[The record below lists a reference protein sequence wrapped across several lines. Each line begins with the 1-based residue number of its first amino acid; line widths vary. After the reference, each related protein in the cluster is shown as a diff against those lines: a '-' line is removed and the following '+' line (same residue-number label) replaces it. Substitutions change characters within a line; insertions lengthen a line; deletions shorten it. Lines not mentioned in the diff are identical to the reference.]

1 MEEYWMYFPFC
12 DLNGWGKRFAAQ
24 PQAFYLEFPQEKE
37 VSYLDT
43 LISNV
48 TAVTMNPKMEVL
60 FGAYIGID
68 GGKIVFLGKNPPK
81 EAPKTIIEG
90 TGMVAI
96 PGLINCH
103 THLATSVLRSLTDD
117 LGNTEALQALLQKE
131 AKMDS
136 RTAKAAAL
144 LAISECLRFGI
155 TSVSDLY
162 YYPEATAEAV
172 AESGIKAN
180 LALSSYRFIDENEDF
195 DFETDEQCQELV
207 RVADK
212 WNGYEDGRIK
222 IDAGIYAEYTS
233 NYKLWEALAG
243 YACEAG
249 IGVQLHLAETQQEVD
264 SCLDRTGMGPG
275 ELLNCHNLFAVPATA
290 AGCTYLTA
298 DERKLLGKHA
308 VTAVATPV
316 SAYKNGEL
324 STPILETVKSG
335 MNVALGTGGAIECGN
350 LDMFEVMRFAAM
362 DARKTGES
370 PAALPASAALMMATV
385 TGAQAQ
391 GRSRECGMLEVGMD
405 ADLALVDFTAPHL
418 MPCHNVL
425 NGLLW
430 SAKGGDVAMTMV
442 RGKILY
448 QNGRFPT
455 IDLNAVVEELTSYA
469 IPRLFEDAK

>member
-1 MEEYWMYFPFC
+1 M
-12 DLNGWGKRFAAQ
+12 
-24 PQAFYLEFPQEKE
+24 
-37 VSYLDT
+37 DT

-60 FGAYIGID
+60 FGAYIGIQD
-68 GGKIVFLGKNPPK
+68 GKIVSISKTPPE
-81 EAPKTIIEG
+81 EAPKTIIDG

-103 THLATSVLRSLTDD
+103 TQLATSVLRSYTDD

-136 RTAKAAAL
+136 RSAKAAAL
-144 LAISECLRFGI
+144 LSIAECLRFGV

-162 YYPEATAEAV
+162 YYPGATAEAV
-172 AESGIKAN
+172 AQSGIKAN
-180 LALSSYRFIDENEDF
+180 LALSSYRFIDQNEDF
-195 DFETDEQCQELV
+195 DFETDEQCRELV
-207 RVADK
+207 NVVEK
-212 WNGYEDGRIK
+212 WHNYDQGRIK

-243 YACEAG
+243 YAWEAG
-249 IGVQLHLAETQQEVD
+249 IGMQLHLAETQGEVD

-275 ELLNCHNLFAVPATA
+275 ELLSCHNMFNVPATA
-290 AGCTYLTA
+290 VGCTYLEPQ
-298 DERKLLGKHA
+298 ERKLLGKKK
-308 VTAVATPV
+308 VSAVATPLT
-316 SAYKNGEL
+316 AYKSGL
-324 STPILETVKSG
+324 PSTPILESVQAG
-335 MNVALGTGGAIECGN
+335 MNVALGTGGAVASGN

-362 DARKTGES
+362 SARKEKGDPT
-370 PAALPASAALMMATV
+370 ALPASAALMMATI
-385 TGAQAQ
+385 TGSQAQ
-391 GRSRECGMLEVGMD
+391 GRSSQCGMLQVGMD
-405 ADLALVDFTAPHL
+405 ADLALIDFSAPHL

-448 QNGRFPT
+448 QNGQFPT
-455 IDLNAVVEELTSYA
+455 IDLKEVVQELTTYA
-469 IPRLFEDAK
+469 IPQLFDEAK